1 MTVYSQLDKSISSLE
16 KMDWLE
22 NTNNKLNEA
31 KKNANEKSVKELIS
45 LVNNYS
51 KLEEKLVELLIE
63 LQDCNR
69 ALRDI
74 LVEKKSI
81 SVTG

>member
-1 MTVYSQLDKSISSLE
+1 
-16 KMDWLE
+16 MDWLE